1 MPELSILLPTYNRAE
16 MLMECLDSI
25 KATTVDCEILVSDN
39 ASTDLTQKYM
49 STYPDPRVKYY
60 RQSCNIGSHDS
71 SRFLW
76 LKARGEFVTMIF
88 DDDRS
93 ITGGFESRLKILKE
107 HPQLDFVYSLFN
119 QIDSHGKNLGT
130 VKWPG
135 LLNHS
140 YIGGRDEFSDL
151 IVASYIWISTVII
164 RRTYYKL
171 CNKNYRIK
179 GPRRNPTYPRDMI
192 STDWDYMLLLS
203 LNGNSAFL
211 HQPTVEN
218 RVHNDTDT
226 ANAKNDGL
234 FSKCRI
240 LLWRQWLLRESG
252 LPVITESIFQR
263 MADSFLLD
271 LHHEFCGNE
280 LMIQKHMTELARLKE
295 EYIAKMK
302 QSFIEQTANIQN
314 DNKMQ
319 LFQALDRLAIR

>member
-1 MPELSILLPTYNRAE
+1 
-16 MLMECLDSI
+16 
-25 KATTVDCEILVSDN
+25 
-39 ASTDLTQKYM
+39 
-49 STYPDPRVKYY
+49 
-60 RQSCNIGSHDS
+60 
-71 SRFLW
+71 
-76 LKARGEFVTMIF
+76 MIF

-107 HPQLDFVYSLFN
+107 HPQIDFVYSLFN

-135 LLNHS
+135 LLDYS

-151 IVASYIWISTVII
+151 IVASYIWICSVIV
-164 RRTYYKL
+164 RRSFCEKH
-171 CNKNYRIK
+171 RIM
-179 GPRRNPTYPRDMI
+179 GPRREPIYPKDMI
-192 STDWDYMLLLS
+192 STDWDFILS
-203 LNGNSAFL
+203 LALNGNSAFL

-234 FSKCRI
+234 FSKCRV
-240 LLWRQWLLRESG
+240 LLWRHWLLRESG
-252 LPVITESIFQR
+252 VPVITESIFQR